1 MPLHLRC
8 HTRRPTPLIGHH
20 LGRSTSAILAVTLV
34 DEPYF
39 RAWKMEAPDSSP
51 RENLESLLSFE
62 RLFFVVIS

>member
-1 MPLHLRC
+1 M
-8 HTRRPTPLIGHH
+8 
-20 LGRSTSAILAVTLV
+20 ILAVTLV